1 MRLESWSQLLV
12 VVVVVMV
19 GAYATIFYPIHM
31 LNYAKKRLIP
41 ATFFFILR
49 GNTPTGYEHSC
60 FQSPA
65 FFKKENKIGKYE
77 YELPLQLQHN
87 EPKHDEDLEIFRIRF
102 KCVSST
108 IELFY
113 KGCCQEHMG

>member
-1 MRLESWSQLLV
+1 MRLESWSQLL

-41 ATFFFILR
+41 ATFFLFSVGTHQQGTSIHVSIHLPFSKR
-49 GNTPTGYEHSC
+49 KT
-60 FQSPA
+60 
-65 FFKKENKIGKYE
+65 KLENE

-87 EPKHDEDLEIFRIRF
+87 EPKHDKDLEIFRIRF